1 MTGHYGRD
9 QWGRTPRPPFHLHVQ
24 AVMDEVHLPSI
35 TPDLVGALREA
46 NAESPH
52 DLESRGFE
60 RREFN
65 PSPQV
70 RFTAWRHPDKPTGPG
85 HLFLHGGGMVS
96 GNRFAAGDMVPPL
109 LDEGG
114 VLCTIEYRLA
124 PEHPAPVPVEDCIAA
139 VTWAVEHA
147 DEVGFDPER
156 VLLAGTSAG
165 GGLAAGVLLAL
176 RDRQGPRLLGA
187 WLNCPMLDDRNATVS
202 AQQFHELGLF
212 WDGVSNDTGWD
223 ALLGEAR
230 GTERVRVYDAPARE
244 SWLGDLPPVLVTVG
258 SAEVF
263 RDEAV
268 DFASRIWRDGGE
280 CELLVV
286 PGGTHSYVGA
296 APDSSITKLHQ
307 HVVEEWMDALFHPDD
322 PAGAGAAIEQLEPL
336 EKVYSGQG

>member
-9 QWGRTPRPPFHLHVQ
+9 QWGRTPRPPFHPHVQ

-156 VLLAGTSAG
+156 VLLAGTRTTAMRRSRRSSSTSSACSG
-165 GGLAAGVLLAL
+165 
-176 RDRQGPRLLGA
+176 
-187 WLNCPMLDDRNATVS
+187 TVS
-202 AQQFHELGLF
+202 AMTPAGTPC
-212 WDGVSNDTGWD
+212 S
-223 ALLGEAR
+223 AR
-230 GTERVRVYDAPARE
+230 PAAPRGCGSTTRPPAR
-244 SWLGDLPPVLVTVG
+244 TG
-258 SAEVF
+258 SATC
-263 RDEAV
+263 RRC
-268 DFASRIWRDGGE
+268 S
-280 CELLVV
+280 
-286 PGGTHSYVGA
+286 
-296 APDSSITKLHQ
+296 
-307 HVVEEWMDALFHPDD
+307 
-322 PAGAGAAIEQLEPL
+322 
-336 EKVYSGQG
+336 